1 MLLGSAAIAAAPA
14 VAVSG
19 AWQEPASEAD
29 EIASVQSHAKKAGI
43 GPLSSGGTTRFLGL
57 GDAGDRFRKSALS
70 ICESLATAFL
80 PHFHEKGFHLTLPKR
95 RMTVITLKD
104 EASYAAYLGEEP
116 GTRVGGHYD
125 LETNRLVMF
134 DFRPSRDAMQVEA
147 DPELVNLLALVHET
161 THLLCF
167 NTGLLSRQTD
177 VPDCV
182 SEGLATYV
190 EVWRKKPPTKI
201 GAVNGPWLRFLLA
214 APQLMPMAD
223 LLATDESFWN
233 DKTQDLSYAQS
244 WLFVHYMLKYDTPRR
259 SFQSYLAGILA
270 QSTAAQRLEYA
281 EKHLGSLKT
290 LDRDLSRYLKRL
302 AR

>member
-1 MLLGSAAIAAAPA
+1 MLLGSAAISAAPA

-19 AWQEPASEAD
+19 AVQEPVSEAE

-43 GPLSSGGTTRFLGL
+43 GPLSDGGTAHFLGL
-57 GDAGDRFRKSALS
+57 GDTADRFRKTALG
-70 ICESLATAFL
+70 ICESLAAAFL
-80 PHFHEKGFHLTLPKR
+80 PYFRQKGFKLALPKR

-104 EASYAAYLGEEP
+104 EASYAAYLGEKP

-134 DFRPSRDAMQVEA
+134 DFRPSREEMNVEA

-167 NTGLLSRQTD
+167 NTGLLSRQAD

-182 SEGLATYV
+182 SEGLATYA
-190 EVWRKKPPTKI
+190 EVWRRKPPTKI
-201 GAVNGPWLRFLLA
+201 GAVNRAWLQFLLA
-214 APQLMPMAD
+214 AQQLMPIAD
-223 LLATDESFWN
+223 LLATDESFWK

-244 WLFVHYMLKYDTPRR
+244 WLLVHYLLKKTDRLPK
-259 SFQSYLAGILA
+259 YLDGIPA
-270 QSTAAQRLEYA
+270 QATAAQRVEYA

-290 LDRDLSRYLKRL
+290 LDHELSRYLKGLDR
-302 AR
+302 